1 MSMLSLRQ
9 AAMLLPSDCHAT
21 VRGDADT
28 LFARVHSDTRSLQAG
43 DLFVA
48 LKGERFDGNTF
59 VAQAAA
65 AGAVAALVHPDAPL
79 PEGYPALIVADT
91 KQALAALAHAWRM
104 RFAIPLAVVTG
115 SNGKTTTKEMI
126 ASIFRAAVGDDAVLA
141 TAGNFNNDIG
151 LPLTLLRLRAKH
163 RLAVIELGMNHP
175 GETAL
180 LARIAA
186 PTVALVNNAQREHQ
200 EFMATVEAVA
210 QEHADALRAL
220 APQGTAVFPADDTY
234 TDFWRQAAGGYECL
248 TFSTHPE
255 ADSACLAGFSS
266 QNGLKIRIQRGSTV
280 SSAGVSLNIDGAHN
294 HHNALAAAAVAV
306 ACGLGD
312 DAIVRGLESFRPAK
326 GRMQRV
332 GGLPFALIDDSY
344 NANPDSVRAA
354 IHVLAPLAGKRLLVL
369 GDMGEVGDQG
379 PAFHAEVG
387 AYAAEHRIDLLVAM
401 GEACREAVRACVSA
415 GGRAV
420 HVESLA
426 AAVDALMQEQPGAGD
441 TVLVKG
447 SRFMA
452 MERVVEEI
460 KKRGG
465 A

>member
-1 MSMLSLRQ
+1 MRE
-9 AAMLLPSDCHAT
+9 AARLLPPECRAT
-21 VRGDADT
+21 VRGNADAV
-28 LFARVHSDTRSLQAG
+28 FARVHTDTRSLQAG

-48 LKGERFDGNTF
+48 IRGERFDGNAF
-59 VAQAAA
+59 LAQAAA
-65 AGAVAALVHPDAPL
+65 AGAVAALVHPTAEL
-79 PEGYPALIVADT
+79 PEGFPAVVVADT

-126 ASIFRAAVGDDAVLA
+126 ASIFRAAVGDAAVLA
-141 TAGNFNNDIG
+141 TAGNLNNDIG
-151 LPLTLLRLRAKH
+151 LPLTLLRLRAQH

-175 GETAL
+175 GETAQ
-180 LARIAA
+180 LARLAA

-210 QEHADALRAL
+210 QEHADALRVL
-220 APQGTAVFPADDTY
+220 GPRGVAVFPADDTY
-234 TDFWRQAAGGYECL
+234 TDLWRQAAAGRHVL

-255 ADSACLAGFSS
+255 TDSACLAGLSS
-266 QNGLKIRIQRGSTV
+266 QNGLEIRIQRGSTI
-280 SSAGVSLNIDGAHN
+280 SNAGVNLNIDGTHN

-306 ACGLGD
+306 ACGLDD

-354 IHVLAPLAGKRLLVL
+354 INVLAPLAGKRVLVL

-387 AYAAEHRIDLLVAM
+387 RFAAEQRIDLLVAT
-401 GEACREAVRACVSA
+401 GEACREAVRACAAA

-420 HVESLA
+420 HVGTPA